1 MPRFFKKIMEK
12 SYISYLKSIGNPKI
26 DQLVSKYESGSI
38 DFTIL
43 SGSINPVLFE
53 GVISYYVFTKDKKMD
68 DLLQ

>member
-26 DQLVSKYESGSI
+26 DQLVGKYESGTI
-38 DFTIL
+38 DFTML

-53 GVISYYVFTKDKKMD
+53 GVISYYVFVKDKRMD